1 MSANVT
7 RESVDGETFLDEEWS
22 DVTKAS
28 WISVN
33 PFSLCGTFRNS
44 ERPKPNQGER
54 SLIFFLLV
62 YFVCLVSLSF
72 GETKYVCIDAPER
85 GLFVRNINRREGF
98 SLSLSF
104 FLSFS
109 LKMKQGA
116 RPGVFE
122 IVNDC
127 RRRRARVRRLTV
139 ARPVI
144 VRTRRNVK
152 RFRAK

>member
-72 GETKYVCIDAPER
+72 GETKYVCIDGHLKEVCSLEILIDEK
-85 GLFVRNINRREGF
+85 GSL

-104 FLSFS
+104 FLS
-109 LKMKQGA
+109 L
-116 RPGVFE
+116 
-122 IVNDC
+122 
-127 RRRRARVRRLTV
+127 
-139 ARPVI
+139 
-144 VRTRRNVK
+144 
-152 RFRAK
+152 